1 MAQTYTPVGWKNKP
15 NTDTPINADNLKH
28 MDDAILDLYEGGAT
42 LSNTYGESN
51 ENGYTQNYINELVPN
66 IQSGIVNFGI
76 VNGNTYT
83 AQKITLSKPY
93 SNTNYKVFC
102 NFQNAGYYW
111 ESYSNFIIANKTTT
125 GFEIQWKNNG
135 SGNTN
140 NDIYVS
146 WLTIN

>member
-1 MAQTYTPVGWKNKP
+1 MRIKKTSQY
-15 NTDTPINADNLKH
+15 I
-28 MDDAILDLYEGGAT
+28 EGGAS
-42 LSNTYGESN
+42 LSNVYGTSN
-51 ENGYTQNYINELVPN
+51 ENGYTQEYINKLVPN
-66 IQSGIVNFGI
+66 IQSGTVNFGI
-76 VNGNTYT
+76 VNGNTAT
-83 AQKITLSKPY
+83 SQTITLSKPY

-111 ESYSNFIIANKTTT
+111 ELYSNFIIANKTTT